1 MQLICIKVLGMQ
13 TVDHILLVLRAKG
26 FRMTLAR
33 QAIIEVLCLGQK
45 PFSAA
50 DIHALVTKRK
60 IGADKVTVYREL
72 EFLQREGIVVCV
84 QFQDRNRRYE
94 LSSLEHH
101 HHLICQKCEGVQDIH
116 LDEDLE
122 TQERAIAIKM
132 KFKVLRHSLE
142 FFGLC
147 QGCQ

>member
-1 MQLICIKVLGMQ
+1 MQ
-13 TVDHILLVLRAKG
+13 TTDHILTALRAKG
-26 FRMTLAR
+26 YRITAAR
-33 QAIIEVLCLGQK
+33 QAIIEALSAEQK
-45 PFSAA
+45 PLSAA
-50 DIHALVTKRK
+50 DIHAMVTKRK
-60 IGADKVTVYREL
+60 TETDKVTVYREL
-72 EFLQREGIVVCV
+72 EFLQKEGIVVCV
-84 QFQDRNRRYE
+84 QLQDRNRRYE

-122 TQERAIAIKM
+122 TQERAIAKKM

-147 QGCQ
+147 QSCQ